1 MEILSII
8 RGSSLPGLKAPKE
21 NQHSDKSG
29 GTGKLSNLTTKW
41 AKQNAVA
48 AKICLNCNDLIY
60 ALASATLTQSLVQ
73 VAHPILSAMKVVQQ
87 GVKDGVGQHA
97 STASFVLIDADSRT
111 SIPVNKESD
120 LLQSMGKTRTTG
132 GVVNFLDSSD
142 TTDNITTVGGNSS
155 KHSSSSA
162 SASSLQ
168 KGEVMQTPQQLS
180 QYHMMVTDI
189 TTLLFA
195 NSSLYNSPYSCSSV
209 DNLQATVGRSA
220 VLPEDAYA
228 PEGRGVLLNL
238 RLRRLPCAA
247 ISRE

>member
-21 NQHSDKSG
+21 NQHGDKSG
-29 GTGKLSNLTTKW
+29 STGKLSNLTTKW

-73 VAHPILSAMKVVQQ
+73 VAHPILSAMKVE
-87 GVKDGVGQHA
+87 GTGQHHA
-97 STASFVLIDADSRT
+97 STASFVLIDADSRS

-120 LLQSMGKTRTTG
+120 LLQTVGKTRTAKAAG

-142 TTDNITTVGGNSS
+142 IDNIASTGANTAS
-155 KHSSSSA
+155 KHSS

-180 QYHMMVTDI
+180 QYHMMVTYNPYYWYWFLY
-189 TTLLFA
+189 LL
-195 NSSLYNSPYSCSSV
+195 LTPRVTSC
-209 DNLQATVGRSA
+209 TCTCYFCR
-220 VLPEDAYA
+220 
-228 PEGRGVLLNL
+228 
-238 RLRRLPCAA
+238 
-247 ISRE
+247 